1 MEYADDG
8 DVYQKI
14 VELQKNK
21 TYFEEDDVWRIFIQ
35 MTRGL
40 KALHK
45 LRILH
50 RDMKSANIFLSKEM
64 SLETPGQSTITVKL
78 GDLNV
83 SKVAK
88 GAAGLLYTQTGT
100 PYYASPEVWKDQ
112 PYDSKS
118 DVWSLGCVLY
128 EITALQPPFRAQDM
142 DGLFKKVLKGLY
154 PKIPVLYSD
163 ELNKMLKRL
172 IAVNPNLRPNCE
184 QILALDIV
192 QKYVKRLNLPD
203 EENEMLNDRGEDEN
217 FPNSMQNASIDPKKQ
232 LLLSTI
238 RLPQNLKLLSDRLPK
253 SKYDDEIIPNILAT
267 QDSHKPTNDSKTGA
281 KNYDTSVAAI
291 RTGGKKK

>member
-1 MEYADDG
+1 
-8 DVYQKI
+8 
-14 VELQKNK
+14 
-21 TYFEEDDVWRIFIQ
+21 
-35 MTRGL
+35 
-40 KALHK
+40 
-45 LRILH
+45 
-50 RDMKSANIFLSKEM
+50 
-64 SLETPGQSTITVKL
+64 
-78 GDLNV
+78 
-83 SKVAK
+83 
-88 GAAGLLYTQTGT
+88 
-100 PYYASPEVWKDQ
+100 
-112 PYDSKS
+112 
-118 DVWSLGCVLY
+118 
-128 EITALQPPFRAQDM
+128 M
-142 DGLFKKVLKGLY
+142 DGLFKKVLKGIY

-203 EENEMLNDRGEDEN
+203 EENEILNDRGEDEN